1 MKSHIWRPVFVVIGL
16 VGLILLFRLI
26 YVPDDFGTN
35 EQGYMYGYHREGN
48 VDDWKNF
55 PSKYKDSEYCGNCHI
70 DKDTDLS
77 ASRHAMIPCE
87 NCHGAALDHPV
98 DPERLKID
106 RSRDLC
112 IRCHAQLYTPTSG
125 RSAIPG
131 INPDQHNTGMECS
144 VCHDPHNP
152 GLEEM

>member
-48 VDDWKNF
+48 VEDWKNF
-55 PSKYKDSEYCGNCHI
+55 PSKYKDSEYCRNCHI

-77 ASRHAMIPCE
+77 ASQHAMIPCE

-98 DPERLKID
+98 EPEKLKID
-106 RSRDLC
+106 RSRALC

-144 VCHDPHNP
+144 VCHNPHNP